1 MTPFGY
7 LLFGVVGVLV
17 VAFYKWSGEQQEEAN
32 RRLRE
37 CIEEQQKKE
46 EAERKRAA
54 EEWERQ
60 RQEKLELEA
69 REKWR
74 IHYQYRS
81 IREIERMSGLEFE
94 QFLAGL
100 FAKLGYTAIQLTPV
114 NDQGGDVI
122 CKSPSGVRTVIQA
135 KRWSKPLGNNVVQEV
150 LGAMLHYDCEAGL
163 VVTNSVFTPAA
174 IELASKEKRIKLHDV
189 RWLERTMNKH
199 IAVEIPDFSWV
210 AYKELATHGLPTV
223 LEKQKAA
230 RKRQYYRR
238 HRRWR

>member
-7 LLFGVVGVLV
+7 LVFGVVGVLV
-17 VAFYKWSGEQQEEAN
+17 IAFYAWAGEQQKESN

-37 CIEEQQKKE
+37 CIEEQQKKA

-54 EEWERQ
+54 EEWERK

-74 IHYQYRS
+74 IHHQYRS
-81 IREIERMSGLEFE
+81 MRDIERMSGLEFE
-94 QFLAGL
+94 QFLASL
-100 FAKLGYTAIQLTPV
+100 FAKLGYTEIQLTPV
-114 NDQGGDVI
+114 NDQGGDII
-122 CKSPSGVRTVIQA
+122 CKSPTGVRTVVQA
-135 KRWSKPLGNNVVQEV
+135 KRWSKPLGNKVVQEV
-150 LGAMLHYDCEAGL
+150 LGAMLHYACEAGM

-199 IAVEIPDFSWV
+199 MAAEIPEFSWA
-210 AYKELATHGLPTV
+210 AYKELAIHGLPTV
-223 LEKQKAA
+223 LEKRKAG
-230 RKRQYYRR
+230 RKRQHFR
-238 HRRWR
+238 HWRGR